1 MNRSVYVMNIK
12 QKNNSEACVGR
23 WVSKPIYSGIKR
35 IFDAVFSFV
44 LLVFLFLP
52 LLIIALAVK
61 LDSAGPVF
69 YKQER
74 LGLFGEPFVMLKFRT
89 MIPDA
94 ERDGPVWAKKEDPRR
109 TRVGVILRRFHLD
122 ELPQLWNI
130 LVGDMSFV
138 GPRPERPIFYKEFGK
153 IVKGFEKRL
162 VVKPGLTGLSQ
173 INGGYD
179 LTPAEKWLYDMEYI
193 HDRSILLDLK
203 CLIWTVPVILTARGS
218 R

>member
-1 MNRSVYVMNIK
+1 MNIK
-12 QKNNSEACVGR
+12 QKNNSEACMDR
-23 WVSKPIYSGIKR
+23 RAPKPIYSGIKR
-35 IFDAVFSFV
+35 IFDVVFSFI

-52 LLIIALAVK
+52 LILIALAVK

-74 LGLFGEPFVMLKFRT
+74 LGFFGEPFVMLKFRT

-109 TRVGVILRRFHLD
+109 TRVGVFLRRFHLD

-138 GPRPERPIFYKEFGK
+138 GPRPERQEFGK

-162 VVKPGLTGLSQ
+162 LVKPGLTGLSQ

-179 LTPAEKWLYDMEYI
+179 LTPAEKWLYDMKYI

>member
-1 MNRSVYVMNIK
+1 MNRSIYVMNIK
-12 QKNNSEACVGR
+12 QKNNSEACR
-23 WVSKPIYSGIKR
+23 DRRAPKPIYSGIKR
-35 IFDAVFSFV
+35 IFDVVFSFI

-52 LLIIALAVK
+52 LILIALAVK

-94 ERDGPVWAKKEDPRR
+94 ERDGPVWSKKEDPRR
-109 TRVGVILRRFHLD
+109 TRVGVFLRRFHLD

-138 GPRPERPIFYKEFGK
+138 GPRPERPMFYKEFGK

-162 VVKPGLTGLSQ
+162 LVKPGLTGLSQ

-179 LTPAEKWLYDMEYI
+179 LTPAEKWLYDMKYI
-193 HDRSILLDLK
+193 QDRSILLDLK

>member
-1 MNRSVYVMNIK
+1 MNIK
-12 QKNNSEACVGR
+12 QKNNSEACMDR
-23 WVSKPIYSGIKR
+23 RAPKPIYSGIKR
-35 IFDAVFSFV
+35 IFDVVFSFI

-52 LLIIALAVK
+52 LILIAHAVK

-109 TRVGVILRRFHLD
+109 TRVGVFLRRFHLD

-138 GPRPERPIFYKEFGK
+138 GPRPERPMFYKEFGK

-162 VVKPGLTGLSQ
+162 LVKPGLTGLSQ

-179 LTPAEKWLYDMEYI
+179 LTPAEKWLYDMKYI